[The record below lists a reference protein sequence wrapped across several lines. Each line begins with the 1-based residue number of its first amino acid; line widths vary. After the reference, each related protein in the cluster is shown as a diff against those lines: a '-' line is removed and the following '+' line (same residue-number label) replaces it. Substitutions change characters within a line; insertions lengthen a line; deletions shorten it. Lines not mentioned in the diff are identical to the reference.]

1 MLDARYRR
9 PLVWVQQA
17 ATVPSIWRV
26 LQVSLQPLSRQDS
39 VSGFPVQEQP
49 PPTVKPLAFL
59 RLQGLAAMV
68 WPLEMVKAEFPLG

>member
-17 ATVPSIWRV
+17 ARVLSIWGV
-26 LQVSLQPLSRQDS
+26 LQVSLELLSRQDS

-49 PPTVKPLAFL
+49 PTVKPLTFL